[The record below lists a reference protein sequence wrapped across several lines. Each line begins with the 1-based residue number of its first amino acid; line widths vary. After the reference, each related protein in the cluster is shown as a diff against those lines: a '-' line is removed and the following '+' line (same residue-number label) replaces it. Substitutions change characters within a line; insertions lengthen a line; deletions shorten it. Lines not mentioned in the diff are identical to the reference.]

1 MKVSELYAQV
11 AQLGFEDSLD
21 NDKRFLFALN
31 RALYQLNSIRPH
43 TSSIDVVHFP
53 PRNLLSA
60 SGTNSFEAIMVEDGE
75 YSVEAS
81 GGAIAYYF
89 EVLGVGKLFIRLDG
103 ETANVIH
110 FDSPNTLT
118 ARRGLIANPDGKNVS
133 LTFASNNMMC
143 LKSIAL
149 YAGLYAQSSDAIPAY
164 APYYRYD
171 LSEMTED
178 FLALCSPPVIE
189 ANGNLPIYGNYDVDG
204 NCLLLSEAIRGVY
217 RVLYQRKLRQPD
229 YTKKPSEN
237 GEAIDLDE
245 ELCSALPL
253 LIGSYV
259 WLEDEPERSAYY
271 KNLYNERIAEIAQN
285 KRDYKVTKII
295 DTNGW

>member
-1 MKVSELYAQV
+1 MKISELYAQV

-21 NDKRFLFALN
+21 NDKRFLFALS

-53 PRNLLSA
+53 PRNLLST
-60 SGTNSFEAIMVEDGE
+60 SGTNSFEAVMVENGE

-89 EVLGVGKLFIRLDG
+89 EVLGVGRLTIYLDG
-103 ETANVIH
+103 QTANIID
-110 FDSPNTLT
+110 FSSTTTLK
-118 ARRGLIANPDGKNVS
+118 AYRGLIDNSDGKNVK

-171 LSEMTED
+171 LSDMTED
-178 FLALCSPPVIE
+178 FLALCSPPIVE
-189 ANGNLPIYGNYDVDG
+189 AKGNAAIYGNYDVDG

-217 RVLYQRKLRQPD
+217 KVLYQRKLRLPD
-229 YTKKPSEN
+229 YGKKPSANDEV
-237 GEAIDLDE
+237 IDLDE

-271 KNLYNERIAEIAQN
+271 KNLYNERIAEISQN